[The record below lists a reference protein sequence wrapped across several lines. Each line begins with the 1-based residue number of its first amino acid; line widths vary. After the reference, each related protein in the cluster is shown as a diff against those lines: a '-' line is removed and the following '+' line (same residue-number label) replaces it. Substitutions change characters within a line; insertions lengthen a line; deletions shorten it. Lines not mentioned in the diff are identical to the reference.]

1 MSRIDQAFAHC
12 KTANRAAFIP
22 FIMGGD
28 PSLDVCAKLLDA
40 LPAAGADIIELGIPF
55 SDPMADGPTIQAAG
69 LRALATGATL
79 EKILHLVAEFRKKH
93 ATPLVLMGY
102 LNPIYNYKL
111 HENNPEL
118 HGNDERNGYEAF
130 ARDAA
135 AAGVDGIIIVDLP
148 PEEAAEIEPILT
160 RRGIA
165 LVRLIAPTSI
175 AQRLPLLTHSA
186 SGYLYYVSIAGIT
199 GAGAATANS
208 VRESITAIRAITAL
222 PVCVGFGIKTPADVA
237 AMAGTGAD
245 GVVVGSA
252 LVKLI
257 EETGGDVATFSQ
269 TIRDLAGACQR

>member
-1 MSRIDQAFAHC
+1 MSRIDDAFARC
-12 KTANRAAFIP
+12 NAENRAAFIP

-28 PSLDVCAKLLDA
+28 PSLDTCAKLLDA

-69 LRALATGATL
+69 LRALKAGATL
-79 EKILHLVAEFRKKH
+79 KKILHLATDFRKKH
-93 ATPLVLMGY
+93 ITPLVLMGY
-102 LNPIYNYKL
+102 LNPIYIY
-111 HENNPEL
+111 
-118 HGNDERNGYEAF
+118 GYEAF

-148 PEEAAEIEPILT
+148 PEEAAELEPILSKH
-160 RRGIA
+160 GIA

-175 AQRLPLLTHSA
+175 ANRLPLLASGA

-199 GAGAATANS
+199 GAGSATASS
-208 VRESITAIRAITAL
+208 VSASIAAIRAATTL
-222 PVCVGFGIKTPADVA
+222 PVCVGFGIKTPADVK
-237 AMAGTGAD
+237 AMAATGAD

-257 EETGGDVATFSQ
+257 EETGGDVAAVSA
-269 TIRDLAGACQR
+269 TIRELSGACKR